1 MGLGHR
7 GRPGRT
13 GPLGG
18 RAAGH
23 RDQQRRGTDR
33 ARTAVGG
40 RRPGRRAGGPDGLA
54 VRDEGRHDL
63 AARLEAQ
70 GLEDRRGQTGRQP
83 GTGRTDRH
91 AADRPFG
98 GLPLRARAP
107 GGRRPAQRLR
117 RPRRQP
123 RRRRPGA
130 RGQRPRLAAAAA
142 RTRHRTQGRAA
153 RLGLGLLGGLVRR
166 ILGRHLR
173 WRRPAHAQGEVPRAL
188 PLRPRLCRGRAD
200 HQERRR
206 LGPPRLPLTCS
217 DPPLTGRDVPAPGR
231 RPRHPRIP
239 R

>member
-7 GRPGRT
+7 GRPGRA

-18 RAAGH
+18 RSAGH
-23 RDQQRRGTDR
+23 SDQQRRGTDR
-33 ARTAVGG
+33 AGAAAERRGRGG
-40 RRPGRRAGGPDGLA
+40 RAGDPDGLA

-70 GLEDRRGQTGRQP
+70 GLEDRGRQTGGQP
-83 GTGRTDRH
+83 GTGGADRH

-117 RPRRQP
+117 GPRRQP

-130 RGQRPRLAAAAA
+130 RGQRPGLAAAAA
-142 RTRHRTQGRAA
+142 YARHRTQGAPRV
-153 RLGLGLLGGLVRR
+153 RLGSRPGVGFGFGLRFRQGRLFRR
-166 ILGRHLR
+166 
-173 WRRPAHAQGEVPRAL
+173 RRGAHPEGEVPRPL
-188 PLRPRLCRGRAD
+188 PLRPVLCRGRAD

-206 LGPPRLPLTCS
+206 LGPPRLPLTCRNH
-217 DPPLTGRDVPAPGR
+217 LAPDR
-231 RPRHPRIP
+231 RPRHPRTP